1 MCEREEKREMANMA
15 NVLGLIFA
23 NMHEQSVADLTKQR
37 TLASVPFGGRYRMID
52 FPLSNM
58 VNSDIDNV
66 GIITK
71 DNYLSLMD
79 HLGSGDEWDLSRK
92 TGGMHLLP
100 PYGNSNALYR
110 GRLEAMAQV
119 KPFIES
125 SNAEY
130 VLLSDA
136 DVVANID
143 YRPIIDFHEKKRR
156 RHYCCIRQRN
166 IHDRADNDKDRSCC
180 KFRQRYIRCA
190 YQTRNQ
196 RRTQCKP

>member
-1 MCEREEKREMANMA
+1 MCEREEKTEMANMA

-79 HLGSGDEWDLSRK
+79 HSFKKNRRYAPASPLRK
-92 TGGMHLLP
+92 QPRSL
-100 PYGNSNALYR
+100 
-110 GRLEAMAQV
+110 Q
-119 KPFIES
+119 
-125 SNAEY
+125 
-130 VLLSDA
+130 
-136 DVVANID
+136 
-143 YRPIIDFHEKKRR
+143 
-156 RHYCCIRQRN
+156 RQ
-166 IHDRADNDKDRSCC
+166 
-180 KFRQRYIRCA
+180 
-190 YQTRNQ
+190 T
-196 RRTQCKP
+196 

>member
-1 MCEREEKREMANMA
+1 MANMA

-23 NMHEQSVADLTKQR
+23 NMHEQSVADLTKQS

-92 TGGMHLLP
+92 TGGMHRFPLTETATLFTE
-100 PYGNSNALYR
+100 ADL
-110 GRLEAMAQV
+110 RLW
-119 KPFIES
+119 
-125 SNAEY
+125 
-130 VLLSDA
+130 L
-136 DVVANID
+136 
-143 YRPIIDFHEKKRR
+143 R
-156 RHYCCIRQRN
+156 
-166 IHDRADNDKDRSCC
+166 
-180 KFRQRYIRCA
+180 
-190 YQTRNQ
+190 
-196 RRTQCKP
+196 

>member
-1 MCEREEKREMANMA
+1 MANMA

-79 HLGSGDEWDLSRK
+79 LLGSGMGSFKKNRR
-92 TGGMHLLP
+92 
-100 PYGNSNALYR
+100 NAPASPL
-110 GRLEAMAQV
+110 
-119 KPFIES
+119 
-125 SNAEY
+125 
-130 VLLSDA
+130 
-136 DVVANID
+136 
-143 YRPIIDFHEKKRR
+143 
-156 RHYCCIRQRN
+156 RQQQ
-166 IHDRADNDKDRSCC
+166 CPLQ
-180 KFRQRYIRCA
+180 RQ
-190 YQTRNQ
+190 T
-196 RRTQCKP
+196 

>member
-1 MCEREEKREMANMA
+1 
-15 NVLGLIFA
+15 
-23 NMHEQSVADLTKQR
+23 MHEQGVPDLTKQR

-100 PYGNSNALYR
+100 LTETAAHSTEADL
-110 GRLEAMAQV
+110 RLW
-119 KPFIES
+119 
-125 SNAEY
+125 
-130 VLLSDA
+130 L
-136 DVVANID
+136 
-143 YRPIIDFHEKKRR
+143 R
-156 RHYCCIRQRN
+156 
-166 IHDRADNDKDRSCC
+166 
-180 KFRQRYIRCA
+180 
-190 YQTRNQ
+190 
-196 RRTQCKP
+196 

>member
-1 MCEREEKREMANMA
+1 M
-15 NVLGLIFA
+15 
-23 NMHEQSVADLTKQR
+23 
-37 TLASVPFGGRYRMID
+37 
-52 FPLSNM
+52 
-58 VNSDIDNV
+58 
-66 GIITK
+66 
-71 DNYLSLMD
+71 
-79 HLGSGDEWDLSRK
+79 GSFKK

-143 YRPIIDFHEKKRR
+143 YRPIIDFHEKTVQTLLLYTAEE
-156 RHYCCIRQRN
+156 HSQQSRQ
-166 IHDRADNDKDRSCC
+166 
-180 KFRQRYIRCA
+180 
-190 YQTRNQ
+190 
-196 RRTQCKP
+196 

>member
-1 MCEREEKREMANMA
+1 MANMA

-92 TGGMHLLP
+92 TGGMHCFLLTET
-100 PYGNSNALYR
+100 ATLFTEADL
-110 GRLEAMAQV
+110 RLW
-119 KPFIES
+119 
-125 SNAEY
+125 
-130 VLLSDA
+130 L
-136 DVVANID
+136 
-143 YRPIIDFHEKKRR
+143 R
-156 RHYCCIRQRN
+156 
-166 IHDRADNDKDRSCC
+166 
-180 KFRQRYIRCA
+180 
-190 YQTRNQ
+190 
-196 RRTQCKP
+196 

>member
-1 MCEREEKREMANMA
+1 MANMA

-79 HLGSGDEWDLSRK
+79 HLGSGDEWDLSQAAC
-92 TGGMHLLP
+92 TCF
-100 PYGNSNALYR
+100 
-110 GRLEAMAQV
+110 RLTETATLFTEAD
-119 KPFIES
+119 
-125 SNAEY
+125 
-130 VLLSDA
+130 LRLWL
-136 DVVANID
+136 
-143 YRPIIDFHEKKRR
+143 R
-156 RHYCCIRQRN
+156 
-166 IHDRADNDKDRSCC
+166 
-180 KFRQRYIRCA
+180 
-190 YQTRNQ
+190 
-196 RRTQCKP
+196 